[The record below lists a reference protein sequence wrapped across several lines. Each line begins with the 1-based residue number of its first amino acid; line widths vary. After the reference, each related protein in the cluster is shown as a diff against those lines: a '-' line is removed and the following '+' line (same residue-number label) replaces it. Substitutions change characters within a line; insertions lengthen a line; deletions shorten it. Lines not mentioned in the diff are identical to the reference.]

1 MAGLRTI
8 FMGTPEFSVPCLE
21 KLNEQ
26 TEIIA
31 VITQP
36 DKRQGR
42 GQHIVFSPV
51 KQFAVEHGL
60 EVLQP
65 DKIKNDEPFMK
76 KLEEMKPDL
85 IVVVAFGQIL
95 PKRVLD
101 IPRLGCVNVHASLL
115 PRYRGAAPMQWS
127 LINGETKTGVTTML
141 MDVGLDTGDMLL
153 KSEVAI
159 DENMNLEQLHD
170 SLMVCGADLL
180 AETVVALENGTVQ
193 PEKQHDELSNYSPMI
208 TKDTGKIDWSK
219 DAQTIHD
226 LVRGLDSWPGAYTSY
241 SGKIFKIWQTRKTA
255 AVAPAKPGEI
265 VEINKDGLVVGTG
278 NGLLTITELQAPGKK
293 RMKAADYLR
302 GNKMDVHSM
311 FE

>member
-1 MAGLRTI
+1 MAKLRTV
-8 FMGTPEFSVPCLE
+8 FMGTPEFSVPCLA
-21 KLNEQ
+21 KLAEL
-26 TEIIA
+26 TEVLA

-51 KQFAVEHGL
+51 KQFAVEHDL
-60 EVLQP
+60 TVWQP
-65 DKIKNDEPFMK
+65 DKIKNDESFMEQ
-76 KLEEMKPDL
+76 LAALQPDL

-127 LINGETKTGVTTML
+127 IINGETKTGVTTML

-153 KSEVAI
+153 KSEVEI
-159 DENMNLEQLHD
+159 GENMTLEQLHD
-170 SLMVCGADLL
+170 SLMGCGADIL
-180 AETVVALENGTVQ
+180 AETVAALTKGTLH
-193 PEKQHDELSNYSPMI
+193 PEKQQDSLSNYAPMI
-208 TKDTGKIDWSK
+208 TKETGRIDWTK
-219 DAQTIHD
+219 DAAEIHN

-241 SGKIFKIWQTRKTA
+241 DGKIFKIWQTRKTVA
-255 AVAPAKPGEI
+255 AVPAKPGEI
-265 VEINKDGLVVGTG
+265 IDINKEGLVVGTG
-278 NGLLTITELQAPGKK
+278 NGLLAITELQAPGKK
-293 RMKAADYLR
+293 RMKAVDYLR
-302 GNKMDVHSM
+302 GNKLELHSM